1 MSKLALSALE
11 SEQENSR
18 LRKQVYEL
26 QDQMKQLMQRG
37 DDSSVEF
44 SRSRKS
50 AYDSGSGFHL
60 GTIAPPGTLGR
71 SFPGSPRDDAEG
83 ESLSCSPVTPVLSSF
98 GVWSPA
104 DHMPSLSH
112 LISGKHHG
120 SGVIDEGTDPMS
132 PQQRTMEEGTD
143 PMTPKK
149 VPPPKPPRPTSLT
162 RSGTEQAEE
171 TTEATTEGT
180 SAMDERYSKYIT
192 MLKMIPEGAVRQ
204 KMTVDGFTENE
215 IYEFIAHGRV
225 ISTAT
230 LSAAAP
236 VADERYEKYV
246 KMQKMLPEGAVR
258 QKMAT
263 DGFSAPQIDSF
274 IANGPPMV
282 AAPAPA
288 APATDERFEK
298 YVKMQKMLPEGAVRQ
313 KMAVDGFTDAEISS
327 FVANGPPKVAAP
339 APAAAATDE
348 RYEKYVKMQK
358 MLPEGAVRQKMAVDG
373 FTEAE
378 ITSFVANGPP
388 KVAAPAPAA
397 PAAAITDERY
407 EKYVKMQKMLP
418 EGAVRQKMA
427 VDGFTEAEISSF
439 IANGPPKVAAPAPV
453 VPAAPAVD
461 ERYEKFVKMRKML
474 PEGAVRQK
482 MAIEGFTEAEID
494 AFITNGPPKAAAPAP
509 APAAAAVEERFEKFV
524 KMRKML
530 PEGAVRQK
538 MAMEGF
544 TEAEINLFIANG
556 PPVAAASASTAPA
569 AAPAAAKAPEF
580 GERYTKFIKMKTM
593 LPEGAVRQKMA
604 MEGFTPSE
612 IDVFFGAAP
621 GTGAAAAPKG
631 PTFTPLEAIRFA
643 KYEKLMKTTS
653 ADQVRQKMET
663 EEVSAEDIEKFFA
676 VMAAQAAAKAGGAKA
691 GAGGAP
697 KAAPVEP
704 PPDGMPAKPKI
715 TPVAK
720 MKGVFWN
727 KLKNNS
733 IKGTVWYKLPEYNL
747 PADEIK
753 RLEDLFGTKTVAP
766 EVLEA
771 KAAKAKEKSE
781 KKLLSLLDAQRTQN
795 MLIVMGKV
803 RKSPQDIMKLVLD
816 LDPATLHPELTH
828 TLYELHPSPDG
839 KLVLCRCP
847 STVEFYNQGWHP
859 RFGSQP
865 RYRIPCSADTLYV
878 KSVSAVTSLW
888 LIYFPVSMLP

>member
-143 PMTPKK
+143 PMTPKRA
-149 VPPPKPPRPTSLT
+149 PPPKPPRPTSLT
-162 RSGTEQAEE
+162 HSGTEQAEQ
-171 TTEATTEGT
+171 TTEATTAET

-204 KMTVDGFTENE
+204 KMSVDGFTENE

-225 ISTAT
+225 ISAGPAP
-230 LSAAAP
+230 AAAP
-236 VADERYEKYV
+236 VVDERYEKYV

-288 APATDERFEK
+288 APA
-298 YVKMQKMLPEGAVRQ
+298 VAV
-313 KMAVDGFTDAEISS
+313 
-327 FVANGPPKVAAP
+327 
-339 APAAAATDE
+339 
-348 RYEKYVKMQK
+348 
-358 MLPEGAVRQKMAVDG
+358 
-373 FTEAE
+373 
-378 ITSFVANGPP
+378 
-388 KVAAPAPAA
+388 
-397 PAAAITDERY
+397 TDERY

-439 IANGPPKVAAPAPV
+439 VTNGPPKVAAPAPAVPAAPAAAV
-453 VPAAPAVD
+453 VDERYEKYVKMQKMLPEGAVRQKMAVDGFTEAEISSFVTNGPPKVAAPAPAAPAVAVVDERYEKYVKMQKMLPEGAVRQKMTVDGFTEAEISSFITNGPPKVTAPAPVAPAAPAVD

-482 MAIEGFTEAEID
+482 MALEGFTEAEID
-494 AFITNGPPKAAAPAP
+494 SFIANGPPKAAAPAP

-643 KYEKLMKTTS
+643 KYEKLMKTTP

-676 VMAAQAAAKAGGAKA
+676 VMAAQAAAKAGGAKGGA
-691 GAGGAP
+691 GAAP

-839 KLVLCRCP
+839 KLVL
-847 STVEFYNQGWHP
+847 V
-859 RFGSQP
+859 
-865 RYRIPCSADTLYV
+865 
-878 KSVSAVTSLW
+878 
-888 LIYFPVSMLP
+888 

>member
-83 ESLSCSPVTPVLSSF
+83 ESLSCSPVTPVLSSL

-120 SGVIDEGTDPMS
+120 SGVVDEGTDPMS
-132 PQQRTMEEGTD
+132 PQQGKVEEGTD
-143 PMTPKK
+143 PMTPKRG
-149 VPPPKPPRPTSLT
+149 PPPKPPRPSSLT

-171 TTEATTEGT
+171 TTEATTAET

-204 KMTVDGFTENE
+204 KMTVDGFMENE
-215 IYEFIAHGRV
+215 IYEFIANGRV
-225 ISTAT
+225 ISAGPAP
-230 LSAAAP
+230 AAAP
-236 VADERYEKYV
+236 VVDERYEKYV

-274 IANGPPMV
+274 I
-282 AAPAPA
+282 
-288 APATDERFEK
+288 T
-298 YVKMQKMLPEGAVRQ
+298 
-313 KMAVDGFTDAEISS
+313 
-327 FVANGPPKVAAP
+327 NGPPKVAAP

-378 ITSFVANGPP
+378 ISSFVANGPP
-388 KVAAPAPAA
+388 KIAAPAPAA
-397 PAAAITDERY
+397 PAAAVTDERY

-439 IANGPPKVAAPAPV
+439 VANGPPKVAAPAPAAPAAAV
-453 VPAAPAVD
+453 VDERYEKYVKMQKMLPEGAVRQKMAVDGFTEAEISSFITNGPPKVAAPAPAAPTAPAVD

-482 MAIEGFTEAEID
+482 MALEGFTEAEID
-494 AFITNGPPKAAAPAP
+494 SFITNGPPKAAAPAP

-556 PPVAAASASTAPA
+556 PPVAGASASTAPA

-676 VMAAQAAAKAGGAKA
+676 VMAAQAAAKAGGAKGGA
-691 GAGGAP
+691 GAAP

-839 KLVLCRCP
+839 KLVL
-847 STVEFYNQGWHP
+847 G
-859 RFGSQP
+859 
-865 RYRIPCSADTLYV
+865 
-878 KSVSAVTSLW
+878 
-888 LIYFPVSMLP
+888 

>member
-83 ESLSCSPVTPVLSSF
+83 ESLSCSPVTPVLSSL

-120 SGVIDEGTDPMS
+120 SGVVDEGTDPMS

-143 PMTPKK
+143 PMTPKRG
-149 VPPPKPPRPTSLT
+149 PPPKPPRPSSLT
-162 RSGTEQAEE
+162 RPGTEQAEQTTE
-171 TTEATTEGT
+171 TTTAETT
-180 SAMDERYSKYIT
+180 AMDERYSKYIT

-215 IYEFIAHGRV
+215 IYEFIANGRV
-225 ISTAT
+225 ISAGPAP
-230 LSAAAP
+230 AAAP
-236 VADERYEKYV
+236 VVDERYEKYV

-263 DGFSAPQIDSF
+263 DGFTAPQIDSF
-274 IANGPPMV
+274 I
-282 AAPAPA
+282 
-288 APATDERFEK
+288 T
-298 YVKMQKMLPEGAVRQ
+298 
-313 KMAVDGFTDAEISS
+313 
-327 FVANGPPKVAAP
+327 NGPPKVAAP

-378 ITSFVANGPP
+378 ISSFVANGPP

-397 PAAAITDERY
+397 PAAAVVDERYEKYVKMQKMLPEGAVRQKMAVDGFTEAEISSFVTNGPPKVAAPAPAAPAAAATDERY

-439 IANGPPKVAAPAPV
+439 ITNGPPKVAAPAPAA
-453 VPAAPAVD
+453 PTAPAVD

-482 MAIEGFTEAEID
+482 MALEGFTEAEID
-494 AFITNGPPKAAAPAP
+494 SFITNGPPKAATPAP

-556 PPVAAASASTAPA
+556 PPAAAASASTAPA

-643 KYEKLMKTTS
+643 KYEKLMKTTP

-663 EEVSAEDIEKFFA
+663 EEVSPEDIEKFFA
-676 VMAAQAAAKAGGAKA
+676 VMAAQAAAKAGGAKSGA
-691 GAGGAP
+691 GAAP

-704 PPDGMPAKPKI
+704 PPDEMPAKPKI

-839 KLVLCRCP
+839 KLVL
-847 STVEFYNQGWHP
+847 G
-859 RFGSQP
+859 
-865 RYRIPCSADTLYV
+865 
-878 KSVSAVTSLW
+878 
-888 LIYFPVSMLP
+888 

>member
-71 SFPGSPRDDAEG
+71 SFPGSPRDDAEA
-83 ESLSCSPVTPVLSSF
+83 ESLSCSPVTPVLSSL

-120 SGVIDEGTDPMS
+120 SGVVDEGTDPMS
-132 PQQRTMEEGTD
+132 PQQGKVEEGTD
-143 PMTPKK
+143 PMTPKRG
-149 VPPPKPPRPTSLT
+149 PPPKPPRPTSLT
-162 RSGTEQAEE
+162 RSGTEQAGQTEEAAATE
-171 TTEATTEGT
+171 TT
-180 SAMDERYSKYIT
+180 AMDERYSKYIT

-215 IYEFIAHGRV
+215 IYEFIANGRV
-225 ISTAT
+225 ISAGP
-230 LSAAAP
+230 APVAAP
-236 VADERYEKYV
+236 VVDERYEKYV

-288 APATDERFEK
+288 A
-298 YVKMQKMLPEGAVRQ
+298 
-313 KMAVDGFTDAEISS
+313 
-327 FVANGPPKVAAP
+327 AA
-339 APAAAATDE
+339 
-348 RYEKYVKMQK
+348 
-358 MLPEGAVRQKMAVDG
+358 
-373 FTEAE
+373 
-378 ITSFVANGPP
+378 
-388 KVAAPAPAA
+388 
-397 PAAAITDERY
+397 TDERY

-439 IANGPPKVAAPAPV
+439 VTNGPPKVAAPAPAAPAAAVVDERYEKYVKMQKMLPEGAVRQKMAVDGFTEAEISSFITDGPPKVATPASAAPPAAVVDERYEKYVKMQKMLPEGAVRQKMAVDGFTEAEISSFITNGPPKVAAPAPV
-453 VPAAPAVD
+453 APAAPAVD

-482 MAIEGFTEAEID
+482 MAIEGFSEAEID
-494 AFITNGPPKAAAPAP
+494 SFITNGPPKAATPAP
-509 APAAAAVEERFEKFV
+509 APAAGAVEERFEKFV

-593 LPEGAVRQKMA
+593 LPEGAVRQKMS

-663 EEVSAEDIEKFFA
+663 EEVSPEDIEKFFA
-676 VMAAQAAAKAGGAKA
+676 VMAAQAAAKAGGAKGGA
-691 GAGGAP
+691 GAAP

-839 KLVLCRCP
+839 KLVL
-847 STVEFYNQGWHP
+847 G
-859 RFGSQP
+859 
-865 RYRIPCSADTLYV
+865 
-878 KSVSAVTSLW
+878 
-888 LIYFPVSMLP
+888 

>member
-71 SFPGSPRDDAEG
+71 SFPGSPRDDGEG

-143 PMTPKK
+143 PMTPKR

-162 RSGTEQAEE
+162 HSGTEQAEQ
-171 TTEATTEGT
+171 TTEATTAET

-215 IYEFIAHGRV
+215 IYEFIANGRV
-225 ISTAT
+225 ISAGPAP
-230 LSAAAP
+230 AAAP
-236 VADERYEKYV
+236 VVDERYEKYV

-263 DGFSAPQIDSF
+263 DGFTAPQIDSF
-274 IANGPPMV
+274 ITNGPPRV

-288 APATDERFEK
+288 AAATDERYEK

-339 APAAAATDE
+339 APAA
-348 RYEKYVKMQK
+348 
-358 MLPEGAVRQKMAVDG
+358 
-373 FTEAE
+373 
-378 ITSFVANGPP
+378 
-388 KVAAPAPAA
+388 
-397 PAAAITDERY
+397 PAAAVVDERY

-439 IANGPPKVAAPAPV
+439 VTNGPPKVAAPAPAAAAAAV
-453 VPAAPAVD
+453 VDQRYEKYVKMQKMLPEGAVRQKMAVDGFTEAEISSFITNGPPKVAAPAPAAPAAPAVD

-494 AFITNGPPKAAAPAP
+494 SFITNGPPKAAAPTP

-556 PPVAAASASTAPA
+556 PPVAAASASAAPA

-643 KYEKLMKTTS
+643 KYEKLMKTTP

-676 VMAAQAAAKAGGAKA
+676 VMAAQAAAKAGGAKGGA
-691 GAGGAP
+691 GAAP

-839 KLVLCRCP
+839 KLVL
-847 STVEFYNQGWHP
+847 G
-859 RFGSQP
+859 
-865 RYRIPCSADTLYV
+865 
-878 KSVSAVTSLW
+878 
-888 LIYFPVSMLP
+888 

>member
-1 MSKLALSALE
+1 
-11 SEQENSR
+11 
-18 LRKQVYEL
+18 
-26 QDQMKQLMQRG
+26 
-37 DDSSVEF
+37 
-44 SRSRKS
+44 
-50 AYDSGSGFHL
+50 
-60 GTIAPPGTLGR
+60 
-71 SFPGSPRDDAEG
+71 
-83 ESLSCSPVTPVLSSF
+83 
-98 GVWSPA
+98 
-104 DHMPSLSH
+104 
-112 LISGKHHG
+112 
-120 SGVIDEGTDPMS
+120 
-132 PQQRTMEEGTD
+132 
-143 PMTPKK
+143 MT
-149 VPPPKPPRPTSLT
+149 
-162 RSGTEQAEE
+162 
-171 TTEATTEGT
+171 
-180 SAMDERYSKYIT
+180 
-192 MLKMIPEGAVRQ
+192 
-204 KMTVDGFTENE
+204 
-215 IYEFIAHGRV
+215 
-225 ISTAT
+225 
-230 LSAAAP
+230 
-236 VADERYEKYV
+236 
-246 KMQKMLPEGAVR
+246 
-258 QKMAT
+258 
-263 DGFSAPQIDSF
+263 
-274 IANGPPMV
+274 
-282 AAPAPA
+282 
-288 APATDERFEK
+288 
-298 YVKMQKMLPEGAVRQ
+298 
-313 KMAVDGFTDAEISS
+313 
-327 FVANGPPKVAAP
+327 
-339 APAAAATDE
+339 
-348 RYEKYVKMQK
+348 
-358 MLPEGAVRQKMAVDG
+358 
-373 FTEAE
+373 
-378 ITSFVANGPP
+378 
-388 KVAAPAPAA
+388 
-397 PAAAITDERY
+397 
-407 EKYVKMQKMLP
+407 
-418 EGAVRQKMA
+418 

-439 IANGPPKVAAPAPV
+439 ITNGPPKVTAPAPV
-453 VPAAPAVD
+453 APAAPAVD

-482 MAIEGFTEAEID
+482 MALEGFTEAEID
-494 AFITNGPPKAAAPAP
+494 SFIANGPPKAAAPAP

-569 AAPAAAKAPEF
+569 AAPAAEKAPEC
-580 GERYTKFIKMKTM
+580 GERATKFIKMKTM

-643 KYEKLMKTTS
+643 KYEKLMKTTP

-676 VMAAQAAAKAGGAKA
+676 VMAAQAAAKAGGAKGGA
-691 GAGGAP
+691 GAAP

-839 KLVLCRCP
+839 KLVL
-847 STVEFYNQGWHP
+847 V
-859 RFGSQP
+859 
-865 RYRIPCSADTLYV
+865 
-878 KSVSAVTSLW
+878 
-888 LIYFPVSMLP
+888 

>member
-83 ESLSCSPVTPVLSSF
+83 ESLSCSPVTPVLSSL

-120 SGVIDEGTDPMS
+120 SGVVDEGTDPMS
-132 PQQRTMEEGTD
+132 PQQGKVEEGTD
-143 PMTPKK
+143 PMTPKRG
-149 VPPPKPPRPTSLT
+149 PPPKPPRPSSLT

-171 TTEATTEGT
+171 TTEATTAET

-204 KMTVDGFTENE
+204 KMTVDGFMENE
-215 IYEFIAHGRV
+215 IYEFIANGRV
-225 ISTAT
+225 ISAGPAP
-230 LSAAAP
+230 AAAP
-236 VADERYEKYV
+236 VVDERYEKYV

-274 IANGPPMV
+274 I
-282 AAPAPA
+282 
-288 APATDERFEK
+288 T
-298 YVKMQKMLPEGAVRQ
+298 
-313 KMAVDGFTDAEISS
+313 
-327 FVANGPPKVAAP
+327 NGPPKVAAP

-378 ITSFVANGPP
+378 ISSFVANGPP
-388 KVAAPAPAA
+388 KIAAPAPAA
-397 PAAAITDERY
+397 PAAAVTDERY

-439 IANGPPKVAAPAPV
+439 VANGPPKVAAPAPAAPAAAV
-453 VPAAPAVD
+453 VDERYEKYVKMQKMLPEGAVRQKMAVDGFTEAEISSFITNGPPKVAAPAPAAPTAPAVD

-482 MAIEGFTEAEID
+482 MALEGFTEAEID
-494 AFITNGPPKAAAPAP
+494 SFITNGPPKAAAPAP

-556 PPVAAASASTAPA
+556 PPVAGASASTAPA

-663 EEVSAEDIEKFFA
+663 EEVSAEDIEKFFT
-676 VMAAQAAAKAGGAKA
+676 VMAAQAAAKAGGAKGGA
-691 GAGGAP
+691 GAAP

-839 KLVLCRCP
+839 KLVL
-847 STVEFYNQGWHP
+847 G
-859 RFGSQP
+859 
-865 RYRIPCSADTLYV
+865 
-878 KSVSAVTSLW
+878 
-888 LIYFPVSMLP
+888 